1 MKLTTQNTLTKLLE
15 LLKSKLDT
23 LLNAIN
29 AKPSID
35 DNTPSTQA
43 VYSSSKVEE
52 LLESAGGGS
61 TPKQIVTPLSGFFTQ
76 DSTGAYV
83 AMLSI
88 GTDDLT
94 NKTAIIDCVTDSDLE
109 KAKEIIAE
117 YSKIISANIV
127 YYDANTRA
135 PSPPSYNGSYL
146 ELRSEEAINDSS
158 LTIKVLL
165 LDKEDTKT
173 GNLDTIYT
181 DESCSAILTNRVPAS
196 SGGSTLYEFST
207 PLKLNY
213 FTKNYYDDNIPYYSV
228 ITSLADYITD
238 TNKIAV
244 IIPDTSEANAGQLKY
259 TEVIDDGVI
268 KCYFTQELDG
278 YSIKSIEIRNISK
291 KESVIPKINFTISDF
306 YDSDYKYSCAAESG
320 MTWSE
325 WCSSEYNTIG
335 AIVNETYIQVP
346 NSEGELKNVQ
356 IIFTANVLPD
366 DEIKNMTYNIL

>member
-1 MKLTTQNTLTKLLE
+1 MKRMQLTGIALLLMTGIPVISMAQN
-15 LLKSKLDT
+15 
-23 LLNAIN
+23 
-29 AKPSID
+29 
-35 DNTPSTQA
+35 
-43 VYSSSKVEE
+43 KVEADIGAD
-52 LLESAGGGS
+52 LVSGYIWRGQDLGNVSIQPSASVSYKGFS
-61 TPKQIVTPLSGFFTQ
+61 LSGW
-76 DSTGAYV
+76 
-83 AMLSI
+83 
-88 GTDDLT
+88 
-94 NKTAIIDCVTDSDLE
+94 
-109 KAKEIIAE
+109 
-117 YSKIISANIV
+117 
-127 YYDANTRA
+127 
-135 PSPPSYNGSYL
+135 GS
-146 ELRSEEAINDSS
+146 
-158 LTIKVLL
+158 VG